1 MSSEK
6 KLAGEHPYAWVILGV
21 AAVMTGLGF
30 GAVVNISVFLKPLAA
45 EFGWPRGNL
54 SLAYSVATVGAGL
67 GGIVMGHFSDRLPV
81 RRVVLFG
88 ALMPGLAFFLLSRLQ
103 SQGELFLYH
112 AIIGLLGF
120 GAIMVPVTFA
130 VTNWF
135 TVHRGLAVGLASAGG
150 ALGQGLMPLLAR
162 QLILEQGWRGAYF
175 SMGAIYLVALPPLAL
190 LLRSPPAAPATEG
203 GAAEAQNPFGLPR
216 ERTIAL
222 LCLAV
227 FFCCIC
233 MATPIV
239 HVIPLGSD
247 MGLGPRV
254 SAGLLTAMMFF
265 GVFGRILAGQLADRW
280 GNLRIYIATS
290 FAQTALAL
298 WFPAVASMA
307 GLYVLSSLFG
317 LGYAGVMTALILCAR
332 QWAPPGR
339 IGFSLGLVAFFGW
352 TGMAVGGWQG
362 GLFFDLTGNYSQA
375 FLNSSLAGVV
385 NLAILALL
393 YHYTVRKPARPAA
406 LAAAA

>member
-21 AAVMTGLGF
+21 AAVMSGMGF
-30 GAVVNISVFLKPLAA
+30 GAVVNISVFLQPLAA
-45 EFGWPRGNL
+45 EFGWARGNL
-54 SLAYSVATVGAGL
+54 SLAYSVATIGAGL

-88 ALMPGLAFFLLSRLQ
+88 ALMPGVAFFLLSRLNT
-103 SQGELFLYH
+103 QGELFLYH

-135 TVHRGLAVGLASAGG
+135 SLHRGLAVGLASAGG

-162 QLILEQGWRGAYF
+162 QLILDQGWRGAYF
-175 SMGAIYLVALPPLAL
+175 TMGVIYLLVLLPLAL
-190 LLRSPPAAPATEG
+190 LLRNPPAAPVGEG
-203 GAAEAQNPFGLPR
+203 SAAEAENPYALPR
-216 ERTIAL
+216 EKLIAL

-227 FFCCIC
+227 VFCCIA

-247 MGLGPRV
+247 LGLGPRV
-254 SAGLLTAMMFF
+254 SAGLLTAMM
-265 GVFGRILAGQLADRW
+265 VFGMFGRVLAGQLADRW

-298 WFPAVASMA
+298 WFPAVASLA
-307 GLYVLSSLFG
+307 GLYLLSSLFG

-339 IGFSLGLVAFFGW
+339 TGFSLGLVAFFGW

-393 YHYTVRKPARPAA
+393 YHYTVRKPARLAG